1 LESGALKALPG
12 PIVIK
17 GGLDSVQKG
26 YDEQKKGVS
35 FGKIVIEL

>member
-1 LESGALKALPG
+1 
-12 PIVIK
+12 VIK
-17 GGLDSVQKG
+17 GGLESVQKG